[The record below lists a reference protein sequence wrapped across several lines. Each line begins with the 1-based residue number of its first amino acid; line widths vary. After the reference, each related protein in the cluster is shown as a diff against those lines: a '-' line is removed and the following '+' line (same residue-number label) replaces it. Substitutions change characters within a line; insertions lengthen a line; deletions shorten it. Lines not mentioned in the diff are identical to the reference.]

1 MPSGSSNKSEVYK
14 MIGLFIF
21 AFVLVLAFYTWFPDY
36 VWLIKPIVVAV
47 GVIWLVVKI
56 IGLWAGSS
64 KSDNSSIEDKWDEYD
79 WWQDNQG
86 LKK

>member
-36 VWLIKPIVVAV
+36 AWLIKPIVVVV
-47 GVIWLVVKI
+47 GVIWFVVKI

-86 LKK
+86 FKK

>member
-1 MPSGSSNKSEVYK
+1 MPSGSSDKSEVYK
-14 MIGLFIF
+14 MIGFFIF

-36 VWLIKPIVVAV
+36 VWLIKPIVVVV

-86 LKK
+86 FKK

>member
-86 LKK
+86 FKK

>member
-1 MPSGSSNKSEVYK
+1 
-14 MIGLFIF
+14 MIGFFIF

-36 VWLIKPIVVAV
+36 VWLIKPIVVVV

-86 LKK
+86 FKK

>member
-1 MPSGSSNKSEVYK
+1 
-14 MIGLFIF
+14 MIGFFIF
-21 AFVLVLAFYTWFPDY
+21 AFVLVLAFCTWFPDY
-36 VWLIKPIVVAV
+36 VWLLKPIVVVV

-86 LKK
+86 FKK